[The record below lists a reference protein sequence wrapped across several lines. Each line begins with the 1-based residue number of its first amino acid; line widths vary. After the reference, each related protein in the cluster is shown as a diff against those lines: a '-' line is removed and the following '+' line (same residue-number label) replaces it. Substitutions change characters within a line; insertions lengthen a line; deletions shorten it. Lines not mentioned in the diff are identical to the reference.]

1 MEEIWKVFKDTR
13 YATHGFLWEVSD
25 QGNVKKNSVPY
36 ECKLLNSG
44 YKVFGRGYSVHRAVA
59 MLFIPNPE
67 NKPCVDH
74 INGNRLDNR
83 AINLRWVTPKE
94 NNNNPIYIKR
104 RTGLCYKQ
112 RSEETRNK
120 ISEAMKNWYKEHPEF
135 NKRENNPMYGIRR
148 HRVYH
153 GDGTYHYEKNL

>member
-1 MEEIWKVFKDTR
+1 MQWIVLREREEIWRVFKDTR

-94 NNNNPIYIKR
+94 NNNNPIYIKT
-104 RTGLCYKQ
+104 RTFDK
-112 RSEETRNK
+112 
-120 ISEAMKNWYKEHPEF
+120 
-135 NKRENNPMYGIRR
+135 
-148 HRVYH
+148 
-153 GDGTYHYEKNL
+153 